1 MDLKKQR
8 IDLLTQKIVIIANQY
23 KELVGDRGPRF
34 TYKDAL
40 KVWNQVKT
48 KKRRK

>member
-1 MDLKKQR
+1 MDLKEQR

-23 KELVGDRGPRF
+23 KELIDDKGPRF
-34 TYKDAL
+34 SYKDAL
-40 KVWNQVKT
+40 KFWDQVKP